1 MRKVYLKNCHATM
14 PQMSS
19 VRGAQDVI
27 HRTNPRSRSVRVTV
41 SHTGQV
47 IVTRPPRFP
56 QWRAEQFLAQSKDW
70 IEKQQ
75 LKIYRQKAV
84 LGADPNHKVVLYR
97 GVPYSVEIGSGMCAV
112 EMRGGKLH
120 VSPVENTAASIS
132 RALERWMRAE
142 SEQLFIKTIHELAES
157 MRVSF
162 SAVVFKSQSTRWGSC
177 SSAGNINLH
186 WRLIQAP
193 DAVAN
198 YVIIHELAHRREMNH
213 GPRFWKLVG
222 QHDPE
227 YRSHRAWLTKH
238 GMLLQSP
245 LWE

>member
-1 MRKVYLKNCHATM
+1 
-14 PQMSS
+14 MSH
-19 VRGAQDVI
+19 V
-27 HRTNPRSRSVRVTV
+27 
-41 SHTGQV
+41 GQV

-56 QWRAEQFLAQSKDW
+56 QWRAEQFLVQSQDW
-70 IEKQQ
+70 IDKQL
-75 LKIYRQKAV
+75 LKIHRQKAV
-84 LGADPNHKVVLYR
+84 LGNDPNNKVVLYR
-97 GVPYSVEIGSGMCAV
+97 GVPFSVEIGHGMKAV
-112 EMRGGKLH
+112 ELRGGKLH
-120 VSPVENTAASIS
+120 VSPVEDSVASIG

-142 SEQLFIKTIHELAES
+142 SERQFVKTIHELAEN
-157 MRVSF
+157 MKVKF
-162 SAVVFKSQSTRWGSC
+162 SSVVFKSQVTRWGSC

-193 DAVAN
+193 DSVAS

-222 QHDPE
+222 EHDPE